1 DYIDM
6 LSFFGYNLI
15 ETEPQHLV
23 VSKNQSAA
31 VQEKTVR
38 LRDLL
43 ISRIRRNG
51 MRQMMHFP
59 GTLTGDDKR
68 FEHLSNEK
76 SVPYGSDTEKRY
88 EEYYRIFA
96 EAAAPYLDFV
106 MTHWVDS

>member
-1 DYIDM
+1 PNAFGPESLATPQQLAWNHIEHWELPRVSDYIDM
-6 LSFFGYNLI
+6 LNFFGYNLI

-23 VSKNQSAA
+23 VNKNQSAA
-31 VQEKTVR
+31 VQEETAR

-43 ISRIRRNG
+43 VSRIRRNG

-76 SVPYGSDTEKRY
+76 SVPYGS
-88 EEYYRIFA
+88 
-96 EAAAPYLDFV
+96 
-106 MTHWVDS
+106 